1 MFPNPPPYTLDRD
14 RLSDLYGGDA
24 AYAADLFATFL
35 EIVWPEM
42 ALMETHVARQNWLEL
57 GRAAHK
63 YKPSL
68 GMVGL
73 SELETQLLQLELGAK
88 NNLKPEQIEALYRR
102 CALEIA
108 QMIPTLRAE
117 LQRLLLQANPGSANP
132 RP

>member
-1 MFPNPPPYTLDRD
+1 MLPNSPPYALDRA
-14 RLSDLYGGDA
+14 RLAELYGGDA
-24 AYAADLFATFL
+24 AYAAELFALFL

-42 ALMETHVARQNWLEL
+42 AVMETHVARQDWPAL

-73 SELETQLLQLELGAK
+73 PGLEEK
-88 NNLKPEQIEALYRR
+88 MRRIEVESKINPEPEQLGLLYRQ

-108 QMIPTLRAE
+108 QMIPTLRVE
-117 LQRLLLQANPGSANP
+117 LQSLHLQANPGTAN
-132 RP
+132 R